1 MKNPKQ
7 FVKDLANENKT
18 LFKASAI
25 QVKAYFESQPSKEEL
40 VDHFTGRMVNERMN
54 LIEISKAIS
63 EMPAT
68 ASVKELQLLSRQASD
83 EAKHFR
89 MVKEVIEH
97 MTGQEVDLQAAND
110 SWETRVKNK
119 GASLINKFN
128 AHEDEIALALYQMC
142 AEGRAEAVWNQ
153 MAETIKDEFISSRY
167 SVIARD
173 EGVHSKIGAWKLEQL
188 VTTPEAQEHATKL
201 AAEMRRELYRISAA
215 GTKYVPEAKDMMEKA
230 YNFKYDVDKELV

>member
-1 MKNPKQ
+1 MKSAKE
-7 FVKDLANENKT
+7 FVKELEQGNST
-18 LFKASAI
+18 LFKASAM

-54 LIEISKAIS
+54 LVEISKAIS

-83 EAKHFR
+83 EAKHYK

-97 MTGQEVDLQAAND
+97 MTGEEVDLQAAND

-119 GASLINKFN
+119 GASLINQFN
-128 AHEDEIALALYQMC
+128 AHEDPIALALYQVI

-153 MAETIKDEFISSRY
+153 MAETIKDEFISTRY
-167 SVIARD
+167 AEIATD
-173 EGVHSKIGAWKLEQL
+173 EGLHSKIGSWKLEQL
-188 VTTPEAQEHATKL
+188 VDTPEAQQHAIEL
-201 AAEMRRELYRISAA
+201 AGKMRKELYRISAA
-215 GTKYVPEAKDMMEKA
+215 GTKYVPEARKMMEEE
-230 YNFKYDVDKELV
+230 YGFEFDF